1 MWYSYIGI
9 LYLPKGYNIKTILK
23 RKKAVTVGKLY
34 VVGSPIGNLGDFSP
48 RAQETL
54 SRVDFIC
61 AEDTRVT
68 AVLLSKFGI
77 KKPMIS
83 YHEHNARQR
92 GEEILPRLLE
102 GESCAVITDAGM
114 PCISDPGEE
123 IVKLCAEHG
132 VEVAAVP
139 GATAAMTALAISG
152 LPSKRFCFE
161 GFLSITKRIRREHLE
176 QLKPL
181 PQTLIFYEAPHKLKN
196 TLNDLSEVLGNRRI
210 SLCRELTKLH
220 EEVIRGT
227 INEMIELYRDTEPR
241 GEYVLVVEGAPCEKH
256 EQMTLEQAAE
266 EASKLISE
274 GMKQSEA
281 CKTVAKKSGFG
292 KSEIYGELN
301 KNS

>member
-1 MWYSYIGI
+1 M
-9 LYLPKGYNIKTILK
+9 YLLIVDKALK
-23 RKKAVTVGKLY
+23 KEGGETLGKLY

-54 SRVDFIC
+54 KQVDFIC

-132 VEVAAVP
+132 IEVVAVP

-152 LPSKRFCFE
+152 LSSKRFCFE
-161 GFLSITKRIRREHLE
+161 GFLSTTKRIRKEHLE

-181 PQTLIFYEAPHKLKN
+181 PQTLIFYEAPHKLRN
-196 TLNDLSEVLGNRRI
+196 TLSDMLEALGDRKI
-210 SLCRELTKLH
+210 SLCRELTKLY
-220 EEVIRGT
+220 EEVIRGR
-227 INEMIELYRDTEPR
+227 ISDMIRLYEEKEPK
-241 GEYVLVVEGAPCEKH
+241 GEYVLVVEGAPEEKTA
-256 EQMTLEQAAE
+256 EMTIE
-266 EASKLISE
+266 EAVRLASE
-274 GMKQSEA
+274 LAEGGMKPSEA
-281 CKTVAKKSGFG
+281 CKEAAKRSGFG
-292 KSEIYGELN
+292 KSEIYGLFARLQQ
-301 KNS
+301 

>member
-1 MWYSYIGI
+1 M
-9 LYLPKGYNIKTILK
+9 
-23 RKKAVTVGKLY
+23 GKLY
-34 VVGSPIGNLGDFSP
+34 VVGSPIGNLGDFSS

-54 SRVDFIC
+54 KQVDFIC

-92 GEEILPRLLE
+92 GEEILPRLLG

-132 VEVAAVP
+132 IEVVAVP

-152 LPSKRFCFE
+152 LSSKRFCFE
-161 GFLSITKRIRREHLE
+161 GFLSTTKRIRKEHLE

-181 PQTLIFYEAPHKLKN
+181 PQTLIFYEAPHKLRN
-196 TLNDLSEVLGNRRI
+196 TLSDLLEIFGDRKI
-210 SLCRELTKLH
+210 SLCRELTKLY
-220 EEVIRGT
+220 EEVIRGS
-227 INEMIELYRDTEPR
+227 ISDMIRLYEEKEPK
-241 GEYVLVVEGAPCEKH
+241 GEYVLVVEGAPEEKGA
-256 EQMTLEQAAE
+256 EMTIEDAVEL
-266 EASKLISE
+266 ASELASG
-274 GMKQSEA
+274 GMKPSEA
-281 CKTVAKKSGFG
+281 CKEAAKRSGFG
-292 KSEIYGELN
+292 KSEIYGLFAR
-301 KNS
+301 SQQ

>member
-1 MWYSYIGI
+1 M
-9 LYLPKGYNIKTILK
+9 
-23 RKKAVTVGKLY
+23 GKLY

-54 SRVDFIC
+54 KEVDFIC

-92 GEEILPRLLE
+92 GEEILPRLLG

-123 IVKLCAEHG
+123 IVKLCAEHS
-132 VEVAAVP
+132 VEVVAVP

-161 GFLSITKRIRREHLE
+161 GFLSTTKRIRREHLE
-176 QLKPL
+176 QLKTL
-181 PQTLIFYEAPHKLKN
+181 PQTLIFYEAPHKLRN
-196 TLNDLSEVLGNRRI
+196 TLSDLLEVLGDRKI
-210 SLCRELTKLH
+210 SLCRELTKLY
-220 EEVIRGT
+220 EEVIRGS
-227 INEMIELYRDTEPR
+227 ISDMIKLYEEKEPK
-241 GEYVLVVEGAPCEKH
+241 GEYVLVVEGAPEEKGG
-256 EQMTLEQAAE
+256 EMTLEQAAE
-266 EASKLISE
+266 MAAELVSG
-274 GMKQSEA
+274 GMKPSEA
-281 CKTVAKKSGFG
+281 CKEAAKKSGFG
-292 KSEIYGELN
+292 KSEIYGLFTRLQG
-301 KNS
+301 